1 MSVTENV
8 TFRLLFATVALL
20 PVLLR
25 TWKPFQGRD
34 LSVLVL
40 AAVVG
45 VPVQFLIQ
53 FKGVQLPTVSHASLI
68 IAIVP
73 VLLASG
79 SAMFLHERLGRAE
92 WAVLLLSAVGAVLIA
107 VSTPR
112 GRGAQPNLKGDILV
126 LLSALAAVVMIL
138 ATKKLV
144 KSRSPFNVTASI
156 LTVGTFFLVVYAE
169 IWQPLRFRFSP
180 IVWAAVGAQGIL
192 ATAAAY
198 LLWNWGLSKMPASRS
213 GVFVNLEPVVGTFLG
228 VFILH
233 ESLGLTAV
241 LGGVIVVG
249 SAIFFSRRPGRQ
261 YP

>member
-1 MSVTENV
+1 M
-8 TFRLLFATVALL
+8 
-20 PVLLR
+20 
-25 TWKPFQGRD
+25 
-34 LSVLVL
+34 
-40 AAVVG
+40 
-45 VPVQFLIQ
+45 
-53 FKGVQLPTVSHASLI
+53 
-68 IAIVP
+68 
-73 VLLASG
+73 
-79 SAMFLHERLGRAE
+79 
-92 WAVLLLSAVGAVLIA
+92 
-107 VSTPR
+107 STPR